1 YDGNYRE
8 KQRRETNCKMKIMM
22 LNYEFPPIGGGAGKA
37 HLAILKQYAGKSN
50 LQVDVLAS
58 APKPG
63 FVVQKLSDN
72 ITIYTVGVH
81 KKNLHYWR
89 KIEVVEWVARATP
102 PYRRL
107 LKENRYDLVHAFFGL
122 PTGWLC
128 YRTANRLPYI
138 ISLRGSDV
146 PGGHA
151 RLQFEYK
158 LLGPLLKRIWADASV
173 LVACSEGLKNRALR
187 FLPSA
192 NIDIIPNGID
202 LDKFHPASSRELSGE
217 LKLLTVGRLS
227 VTKRFEMLVEAVE
240 ILSKQGKNVR
250 LTISGGGGL
259 LDELEN
265 LVEQKKLADII
276 NLTGRIESEKMPDV
290 YGAHDMF
297 VSASMQE
304 GMSNAMLEAMASGLP
319 IITTKCEGVEE
330 LISGNGVVV
339 GTDSAEALA
348 EAINNLAENKQA
360 YNAMCALA
368 RRRAESF
375 GWDKVADGYVKLYQ
389 QVLGK
394 K

>member
-1 YDGNYRE
+1 
-8 KQRRETNCKMKIMM
+8 MKIMM

-37 HLAILKQYAGKSN
+37 HLAILKQYAGKSD

-63 FVVQKLSDN
+63 FAVQKLSDN
-72 ITIYTVGVH
+72 VTIYTVGVH

-128 YRTANRLPYI
+128 YRTGNRLPYI

-151 RLQFEYK
+151 RLQLEYK
-158 LLGPLLKRIWADASV
+158 LLGPLLKRIWTDASA
-173 LVACSEGLKNRALR
+173 LVACSDGLKNRALR

-227 VTKRFEMLVEAVE
+227 VTKRFEMLVDAVE
-240 ILSKQGKNVR
+240 ILSKQRKNVH

-259 LDELEN
+259 LDELKN
-265 LVEQKKLADII
+265 LVEQKKLTDII

-290 YGAHDMF
+290 YRQHDMF

-319 IITTKCEGVEE
+319 IITTRCEGVEE
-330 LISGNGVVV
+330 LISDNGVVV
-339 GTDSAEALA
+339 GTDSAESLA

-360 YNAMCALA
+360 HGTMCALA
-368 RRRAESF
+368 RRRAENF

-389 QVLGK
+389 RVLGK

>member
-1 YDGNYRE
+1 
-8 KQRRETNCKMKIMM
+8 MKVLM

-63 FVVQKLSDN
+63 FVVQELSDN
-72 ITIYTVGVH
+72 VTIYTVGVH

-151 RLQFEYK
+151 RLQLEYK
-158 LLGPLLKRIWADASV
+158 LLGPLLKRIWTDASV
-173 LVACSEGLKNRALR
+173 LVACSDGLKNRALR

-259 LDELEN
+259 LDELKN
-265 LVEQKKLADII
+265 LVEQKKLTDII

-319 IITTKCEGVEE
+319 IITTRCEGVDE
-330 LISGNGVVV
+330 LISDNGVVV
-339 GTDSAEALA
+339 EKDSAEALA

-360 YNAMCALA
+360 YGTMCALA
-368 RRRAESF
+368 RKRAENF
-375 GWDKVADGYVKLYQ
+375 DWDKVANGYIKLYQ

>member
-1 YDGNYRE
+1 
-8 KQRRETNCKMKIMM
+8 MKIMM

-72 ITIYTVGVH
+72 VTIYTVGVH

-158 LLGPLLKRIWADASV
+158 LLGPLLKRIWTDASV

-202 LDKFHPASSRELSGE
+202 LHKFHPASSRELSGE

-259 LDELEN
+259 LDELKN
-265 LVEQKKLADII
+265 LVEQKKLTDII
-276 NLTGRIESEKMPDV
+276 NLAGRIESEKMPDV
-290 YGAHDMF
+290 YRQHDIF

-348 EAINNLAENKQA
+348 EAINNLAENKRA

-368 RRRAESF
+368 RRRAENF

>member
-1 YDGNYRE
+1 M
-8 KQRRETNCKMKIMM
+8 MKILM
-22 LNYEFPPIGGGAGKA
+22 LNYEFPPIGGGAGQA

-63 FVVQKLSDN
+63 FAVQKLSDN
-72 ITIYTVGVH
+72 VTIYTVGVH

-89 KIEVVEWVARATP
+89 KIEVIEWVLKATP

-128 YRTANRLPYI
+128 YRTAKRLPYI

-151 RLQFEYK
+151 RLQLEYK
-158 LLGPLLKRIWADASV
+158 LLGPLLKRIWTGASA
-173 LVACSEGLKNRALR
+173 LVACSDGLKNRSIR

-192 NIDIIPNGID
+192 NINVIPNGID
-202 LDKFHPASSRELSGE
+202 LDRFHPPSNRNLSGE

-227 VTKRFEMLVEAVE
+227 VTKRVEMLVEAVE

-259 LDELEN
+259 LGELKN
-265 LVEQKKLADII
+265 LVEQKKLTNII
-276 NLTGRIESEKMPDV
+276 NLTGRIESEKIPDV

-319 IITTKCEGVEE
+319 IITTRCEGVEE
-330 LISGNGVVV
+330 LISDNGVVV
-339 GTDSAEALA
+339 EKDSADSLA
-348 EAINNLAENKQA
+348 EAIIKLAENRQQYKT
-360 YNAMCALA
+360 MCAAA
-368 RRRAESF
+368 RRKSGNF
-375 GWDKVADGYVKLYQ
+375 GWDKVAQGYIKLYQ
-389 QVLGK
+389 RILSGK
-394 K
+394 

>member
-1 YDGNYRE
+1 
-8 KQRRETNCKMKIMM
+8 MKVLM

-63 FVVQKLSDN
+63 FVVQELSDN
-72 ITIYTVGVH
+72 VTIYTVGVH

-151 RLQFEYK
+151 RLQLEYK
-158 LLGPLLKRIWADASV
+158 LLGPLLKRIWTDASV
-173 LVACSEGLKNRALR
+173 LVACSDGLKNRALR

-259 LDELEN
+259 LDELKN
-265 LVEQKKLADII
+265 LVEQKKLTDII

-319 IITTKCEGVEE
+319 IITTRCEGVDE
-330 LISGNGVVV
+330 LISDNGIVV
-339 GTDSAEALA
+339 GKDSAEALA

-368 RRRAESF
+368 RRRAENF
-375 GWDKVADGYVKLYQ
+375 GWDKVADGYIKLYQ
-389 QVLGK
+389 RVLGK

>member
-1 YDGNYRE
+1 
-8 KQRRETNCKMKIMM
+8 MKVLM

-50 LQVDVLAS
+50 LQVDVLTS

-72 ITIYTVGVH
+72 VTIYTVGVH

-151 RLQFEYK
+151 RLQLEYK
-158 LLGPLLKRIWADASV
+158 LLGPLLRRIWTDASV
-173 LVACSEGLKNRALR
+173 LVACSDGLKNRALR

-259 LDELEN
+259 LDELKN
-265 LVEQKKLADII
+265 LVEQKKLTDII

-319 IITTKCEGVEE
+319 IITTRCEGVDE
-330 LISGNGVVV
+330 LISDNGVVV
-339 GTDSAEALA
+339 EKDSAEALA

-360 YNAMCALA
+360 YGTMCALA
-368 RRRAESF
+368 RKRAENF
-375 GWDKVADGYVKLYQ
+375 DWDKVANGYIKLYQ

>member
-1 YDGNYRE
+1 
-8 KQRRETNCKMKIMM
+8 MKVLM

-50 LQVDVLAS
+50 LQVDVLTS

-72 ITIYTVGVH
+72 VTIYTVGVH

-158 LLGPLLKRIWADASV
+158 LLGPLLKRIWTDASV

-259 LDELEN
+259 LDELKN
-265 LVEQKKLADII
+265 LVEQKKLTDII

-319 IITTKCEGVEE
+319 IITTRCEGVDE
-330 LISGNGVVV
+330 LISDNGVVV
-339 GTDSAEALA
+339 EKDSAEALA

-360 YNAMCALA
+360 YGTMCALA
-368 RRRAESF
+368 RKRAENF
-375 GWDKVADGYVKLYQ
+375 DWDKVANGYIKLYQ

>member
-1 YDGNYRE
+1 
-8 KQRRETNCKMKIMM
+8 MKIMM

-37 HLAILKQYAGKSN
+37 HLAILKQYAEKSN

-72 ITIYTVGVH
+72 VTIYTVGVH

-158 LLGPLLKRIWADASV
+158 LLGPLLKRIWTDASV

-259 LDELEN
+259 LDELKN
-265 LVEQKKLADII
+265 LVEQKKLTDII
-276 NLTGRIESEKMPDV
+276 NLAGRIESEKMPDV
-290 YGAHDMF
+290 YRQHDIF

-368 RRRAESF
+368 RRRAENF

-394 K
+394 R

>member
-1 YDGNYRE
+1 
-8 KQRRETNCKMKIMM
+8 MKILMI
-22 LNYEFPPIGGGAGKA
+22 NYEFPPIGGGAGQA
-37 HLAILKQYAGKSN
+37 HLAILRQYAGKSDVR
-50 LQVDVLAS
+50 VDVLAS

-63 FVVQKLSDN
+63 FAVRKLSDN
-72 ITIYTVGVH
+72 VTLYTVGVH
-81 KKNLHYWR
+81 KKNMHYWR
-89 KIEVVEWVARATP
+89 KIEVVEWVLKATP

-107 LKENRYDLVHAFFGL
+107 LRENRYDLVHAFFGL

-158 LLGPLLKRIWADASV
+158 LMGPLLKRIWQKADA
-173 LVACSEGLKNRALR
+173 LVACSDGLKNRALR

-202 LDKFHPASSRELSGE
+202 LDKFHPVANKELSGE

-227 VTKRFEMLVEAVE
+227 VTKRFEMLVGAVE
-240 ILSKQGKNVR
+240 ILNKQGKKVR

-259 LDELEN
+259 LDELKK
-265 LVEQKKLADII
+265 LVEQKKLTGII
-276 NLTGRIESEKMPDV
+276 NLTGRIETEKMPDV

-304 GMSNAMLEAMASGLP
+304 GMSNAMLEAMASGMP

-330 LISGNGVVV
+330 LISDNGIVVR
-339 GTDSAEALA
+339 TDSAESLA
-348 EAINNLAENKQA
+348 EAVIKLADNRQQYKM
-360 YNAMCALA
+360 MCAAA
-368 RRRAESF
+368 RSQAGKF
-375 GWDKVADGYVKLYQ
+375 GWDRVAQGYVELYQ
-389 QVLGK
+389 RVISK

>member
-1 YDGNYRE
+1 MNIL
-8 KQRRETNCKMKIMM
+8 MI
-22 LNYEFPPIGGGAGKA
+22 NYEFPPIGGGAGQA
-37 HLAILKQYAGKSN
+37 HLAILKQYAGKSD
-50 LQVDVLAS
+50 LRVDVLAS

-63 FVVQKLSDN
+63 FAVQKLSEN
-72 ITIYTVGVH
+72 VTLYTVGVH

-89 KIEVVEWVARATP
+89 KIEVVEWVLKATG

-107 LKENRYDLVHAFFGL
+107 LRENRYDLVHAFFGL

-151 RLQFEYK
+151 RLQLEYK
-158 LLGPLLKRIWADASV
+158 LLGPLLKRIWQKAAA
-173 LVACSEGLKNRALR
+173 LVACSDGLKNRSLR

-202 LDKFHPASSRELSGE
+202 LDKFHPVSNRELSGE

-240 ILSKQGKNVR
+240 ILNKQGKNVR

-259 LDELEN
+259 LEELKTI
-265 LVEQKKLADII
+265 VEQKKLTGII
-276 NLTGRIESEKMPDV
+276 NLTGRIETEKMPDV
-290 YGAHDMF
+290 YGVHDMF

-330 LISGNGVVV
+330 LISDNGIVV
-339 GTDSAEALA
+339 GTDSAESLA
-348 EAINNLAENKQA
+348 EAVIKLADNRQQYKMMCAAARSRAEN
-360 YNAMCALA
+360 
-368 RRRAESF
+368 F
-375 GWDKVADGYVKLYQ
+375 GWDRVAQGYIKLYQ
-389 QVLGK
+389 RVLSK

>member
-1 YDGNYRE
+1 MNIL
-8 KQRRETNCKMKIMM
+8 MI
-22 LNYEFPPIGGGAGKA
+22 NYEFPPIGGGAGQA
-37 HLAILKQYAGKSN
+37 HLAILRQYAGRSD

-63 FVVQKLSDN
+63 FAVQKLSEN
-72 ITIYTVGVH
+72 VTLYTVGVH

-89 KIEVVEWVARATP
+89 KIEVVEWVAHATP

-107 LKENRYDLVHAFFGL
+107 LRENRYDLVHAFFGL

-151 RLQFEYK
+151 RLQLEYK
-158 LLGPLLKRIWADASV
+158 LLGPLLKRIWTKASV
-173 LVACSEGLKNRALR
+173 LVACSDGLKNRALR

-202 LDKFHPASSRELSGE
+202 LNKFHPVSNRELSGE

-240 ILSKQGKNVR
+240 ILNKQGKNVR

-259 LDELEN
+259 LDELKN
-265 LVEQKKLADII
+265 IVEQKKLTNVI
-276 NLTGRIESEKMPDV
+276 NLTDRIETDKMPDV
-290 YGAHDMF
+290 YRQHDMF

-319 IITTKCEGVEE
+319 IITTRCEGVEE
-330 LISGNGVVV
+330 LISDNGIVV
-339 GTDSAEALA
+339 GTDSAESLA
-348 EAINNLAENKQA
+348 EAISKLAENGQGYKT
-360 YNAMCALA
+360 MCAAA
-368 RRRAESF
+368 RSRAENF
-375 GWDKVADGYVKLYQ
+375 GWDRVAHGYIKLYQ
-389 QVLGK
+389 RVLSK

>member
-1 YDGNYRE
+1 
-8 KQRRETNCKMKIMM
+8 MKILM

-37 HLAILKQYAGKSN
+37 HLAILKQYAGKSD

-63 FVVQKLSDN
+63 FVVQKLSN
-72 ITIYTVGVH
+72 NVTIYTVGVH

-151 RLQFEYK
+151 RLQLEYK
-158 LLGPLLKRIWADASV
+158 LLGPLLKRIWTGASA
-173 LVACSEGLKNRALR
+173 LVACSDGLKSRALR

-192 NIDIIPNGID
+192 NIDIIPNGVD
-202 LDKFHPASSRELSGE
+202 LERFRPASNKELSGE

-227 VTKRFEMLVEAVE
+227 VTKRFEMLVDAVE
-240 ILSKQGKNVR
+240 ILSKKGKNIR

-259 LDELEN
+259 LDELKN
-265 LVEQKKLADII
+265 LVEQKKLTGII

-304 GMSNAMLEAMASGLP
+304 GMSNAMLEAMALSWGKIL
-319 IITTKCEGVEE
+319 
-330 LISGNGVVV
+330 
-339 GTDSAEALA
+339 
-348 EAINNLAENKQA
+348 
-360 YNAMCALA
+360 
-368 RRRAESF
+368 RRPSPRP
-375 GWDKVADGYVKLYQ
+375 
-389 QVLGK
+389 
-394 K
+394 

>member
-1 YDGNYRE
+1 
-8 KQRRETNCKMKIMM
+8 MI
-22 LNYEFPPIGGGAGKA
+22 NYEFPPIGGGAGQA
-37 HLAILKQYAGKSN
+37 HLAILRQYAGKSD

-63 FVVQKLSDN
+63 FAVQKLSEN
-72 ITIYTVGVH
+72 VTLYTVGVH

-89 KIEVVEWVARATP
+89 KIEVIEWVARATP

-107 LKENRYDLVHAFFGL
+107 LRGNRYDLVHAFFGL

-151 RLQFEYK
+151 RLQLEYK
-158 LLGPLLKRIWADASV
+158 LLGPLLKRIWQKAAA
-173 LVACSEGLKNRALR
+173 LVACSDGLKNRSLR

-202 LDKFHPASSRELSGE
+202 LDKFHPVADKELSGE

-240 ILSKQGKNVR
+240 ILNKQGKNVR

-259 LDELEN
+259 LDELKN
-265 LVEQKKLADII
+265 LVEQKKLNGII
-276 NLTGRIESEKMPDV
+276 NLTGRIETDKMPDV

-330 LISGNGVVV
+330 LISDNGVVV
-339 GTDSAEALA
+339 GTDSAESVA
-348 EAINNLAENKQA
+348 EAVIRLADNRQQYKMMCAAARSRAEN
-360 YNAMCALA
+360 
-368 RRRAESF
+368 F
-375 GWDKVADGYVKLYQ
+375 GWDRVAQGYIKLYQ
-389 QVLGK
+389 RVLNK